1 MIAEVYPIQRLPR
14 RFSVFDYL
22 VPADLTLLPG
32 SMVRVP
38 FRHEELTGIVR
49 RVGVKRVTMDRLKA
63 VRALA
68 NAVQLA
74 PEEIAWYEE
83 VARETA
89 QSVSSV
95 LHAAF
100 PPVPRRAKAAEP
112 PPTHLASLTVKVSEA
127 PRILQLLERV
137 QRHRTAFVQ
146 AADLVQMAAVVA
158 AYLHAN
164 ARERVAVLVPHVRDA
179 RLLAPYLGFAG
190 LSLMTGEESLGRRYA
205 AWEGFRSRKTRV
217 FLGTRIVSLLLPPGV
232 ETIFVLRSGHPDHK
246 QADQNPR
253 YDARGNAR
261 RYQAQSG
268 CRLYFFDVVPRP
280 DDLIAFGSDQ
290 VFVRHPAASAPVL
303 VDLGRE
309 RAASPHPRVSY
320 TLSQFLEEHF
330 KAGMRTVCFYNRKG
344 TARALRC
351 HDCARTF
358 PCPGCGS
365 VLTVYE
371 TSVRCHSC
379 AYAEP
384 IPLSC
389 EVCGGTR
396 LVEQGFGNRAIQ
408 QAIQRLL
415 PQASVALVEQK
426 AVGDVSADVVIATS
440 HFLESLWDPF
450 KKNQRIGG
458 VALLDADLPFHEPT
472 FRALEQGIR
481 QCEEA
486 GGMAERL
493 GVPFLVQTHVP
504 EVFQRFYQDPLS
516 FYLSVA
522 ETRKAYGY
530 PPFSRRMTLTCR
542 TDDPRRTRLELDA
555 AAADLRQMAGA
566 RVDLASRTRDRE
578 ARLSLALSV
587 QLEAVDAVLT
597 FLRTLPD
604 HIVIDTNVDG

>member
-1 MIAEVYPIQRLPR
+1 MADSMIAEVYPIQRLPR

-371 TSVRCHSC
+371 TSVRCHSF

-389 EVCGGTR
+389 EVFRGARRTEGRRRRVGRCRHRNVPFSGEPVGPVQEKPAHRWCGPARRRPAVPRTDVSRLGTGHPAVR
-396 LVEQGFGNRAIQ
+396 GGGRHGRAPGRPVPRPNPRTGGLP
-408 QAIQRLL
+408 ALL
-415 PQASVALVEQK
+415 P
-426 AVGDVSADVVIATS
+426 G
-440 HFLESLWDPF
+440 P
-450 KKNQRIGG
+450 
-458 VALLDADLPFHEPT
+458 
-472 FRALEQGIR
+472 
-481 QCEEA
+481 
-486 GGMAERL
+486 
-493 GVPFLVQTHVP
+493 PFLLPVRRRNPKGLRISPVFATHDPHLPHRRPPPHPPRARRRRRGPPPNGGSARRPRLPYPRPRSPPVP
-504 EVFQRFYQDPLS
+504 RPLRP
-516 FYLSVA
+516 A
-522 ETRKAYGY
+522 R
-530 PPFSRRMTLTCR
+530 SRG
-542 TDDPRRTRLELDA
+542 RRPHLPTA
-555 AAADLRQMAGA
+555 PAGSH
-566 RVDLASRTRDRE
+566 RHR
-578 ARLSLALSV
+578 
-587 QLEAVDAVLT
+587 
-597 FLRTLPD
+597 
-604 HIVIDTNVDG
+604 